1 MLEEQLKCT
10 VEEVEKESA
19 LKEVSKANPQDKG
32 AALESAERRIAE
44 AEKAHEVTE
53 KRQWTRKVN
62 WERLRLG
69 LKRWPI

>member
-1 MLEEQLKCT
+1 M
-10 VEEVEKESA
+10 EEVEKERA

-62 WERLRLG
+62 
-69 LKRWPI
+69 